1 MKKIIVSIL
10 IVLMGM
16 FVFIGFHNTIVYLH
30 NNFLG
35 NSLRGV
41 SWGITVKF
49 YSILVAIS
57 LLISILYQ
65 IWRKEN
71 KLMHLSL
78 LVLTC
83 LPVTIYFTIHPYRTI
98 LLILCAILS
107 FLVTQIL
114 FTIVKN
120 KSNIL

>member
-1 MKKIIVSIL
+1 MKKIIPSIL
-10 IVLMGM
+10 IVLIGM
-16 FVFIGFHNTIVYLH
+16 FVFIGFHNTMVYLH

-49 YSILVAIS
+49 YSMIVAII
-57 LLISILYQ
+57 LLISVLYQ
-65 IWRKEN
+65 MWRKEN

-78 LVLTC
+78 SVLIC

-98 LLILCAILS
+98 LLILCTMLS

-114 FTIVKN
+114 FMIVKN
-120 KSNIL
+120 KSKML